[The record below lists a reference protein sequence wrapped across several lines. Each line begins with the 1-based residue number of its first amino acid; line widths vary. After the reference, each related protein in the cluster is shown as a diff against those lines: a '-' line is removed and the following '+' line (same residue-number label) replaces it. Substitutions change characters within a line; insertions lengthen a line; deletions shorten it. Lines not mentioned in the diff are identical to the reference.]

1 MASQKLF
8 IDIVA
13 RDKAT
18 KALTGLQAGLAKVRG
33 AVFNLKNA
41 FIGLGAGIVIKGFVD
56 AGIQIEA
63 LEVQLKALFG
73 SAKEGQ
79 KALEAVTKFAA
90 TTPFELKN
98 IQQGITALA
107 TVRKQAE
114 ANGVSFEELLK
125 ITGNTATLLGNDFA
139 LASLQVQRSFSAGI
153 SSAELFRERG
163 IKAMAGFKEG
173 VSINTKESIKG
184 LSKAFGTGGEFG
196 NLMDELALTLFGT
209 ISNLKD
215 AFFIFQVE
223 VSKGFFTA
231 LKNNLGDLKKT
242 VEENR
247 EEIADF
253 GRMIGSGLSAII
265 ETTAKT
271 LKLLKDNAKLL
282 SEAFRIFIAMKVVG
296 FFHNLAIAI
305 GVANGAMIGFNAT
318 VRKNLFI
325 GGAVILLSQL
335 DRVIEAIK
343 KLINKLKEAFGL
355 FKKIGIAVEGVEH
368 HSKGL
373 QINSGKIEKLSEA
386 IKRNFLSIF
395 SSLEDANKGS
405 LQEMLGKITSI
416 GITIGK
422 GLNKGIKSF
431 SDALAESIVLGKDLQ
446 ETMQKLAQSIMVKL
460 LSFTIELILR
470 KQIELILEKRK
481 TKEMKTQLGLQAAMA
496 AFSFASGGF
505 KLPFFNK
512 GGSVRKGQPVIVGD
526 SASGRG
532 GELFVPNSSG
542 QIIPNSRLG
551 SMGRGVNVNFNINT
565 VDATGFEELLVNSRG
580 TISQLINQA
589 LNEKGQGNLI

>member
-1 MASQKLF
+1 MANQRLL
-8 IDIVA
+8 IDIIA
-13 RDKAT
+13 NDKT
-18 KALTGLQAGLAKVRG
+18 KKALTGLQGGLARVRQS
-33 AVFNLKNA
+33 VFNLRNA

-79 KALEAVTKFAA
+79 KALESVTKFAS

-114 ANGVSFEELLK
+114 ASGVSFDELLK

-139 LASLQVQRSFSAGI
+139 LASLQIQRSFSAGI

-173 VSINTKESIKG
+173 VSINSKESIKG
-184 LSKAFGTGGEFG
+184 LAKAFGTGGEFG
-196 NLMDELALTLFGT
+196 KLMDELALTLFGT

-247 EEIADF
+247 KEIADF
-253 GRMIGSGLSAII
+253 GRMIGSGLSAVI

-271 LKLLKDNAKLL
+271 LKFLKDNAVLL
-282 SEAFRIFIAMKVVG
+282 GEAFRILIAMKVIG

-305 GVANGAMIGFNAT
+305 GIAKGAMIGFNAT
-318 VRKNLFI
+318 VKKNLFI

-335 DRVIEAIK
+335 DRIIGVIK
-343 KLINKLKEAFGL
+343 TLVNKLKEALGL
-355 FKKIGIAVEGVEH
+355 FKKIGIVMEDVEH
-368 HSKGL
+368 HSKGME
-373 QINSGKIEKLSEA
+373 INIGKVETITEA
-386 IKRNFLSIF
+386 IKRNFFSIF
-395 SSLEDANKGS
+395 TSLRDANDGAIKDM
-405 LQEMLGKITSI
+405 QGKMTSI
-416 GITIGK
+416 GNTIGQ

-431 SDALAESIVLGKDLQ
+431 SDALAESVILGKNLQ
-446 ETMQKLAQSIMVKL
+446 ETMQNLAQTVMVKL

-470 KQIELILEKRK
+470 KQLELILEQKKTNELRSQTTELKR
-481 TKEMKTQLGLQAAMA
+481 QMA
-496 AFSFASGGF
+496 FKMFSSFMGMPMMANGGAV
-505 KLPFFNK
+505 
-512 GGSVRKGQPVIVGD
+512 SKGQPVVVGE
-526 SASGRG
+526 RG
-532 GELFVPNSSG
+532 AEVFVPNSTG
-542 QIIPNSRLG
+542 QITQSARGKG
-551 SMGRGVNVNFNINT
+551 SGGVNVNFTINT
-565 VDATGFEELLVNSRG
+565 IDSRGFSDALQENRG
-580 TISQLINQA
+580 TITGIINNA
-589 LNEKGQGNLI
+589 LAEKGRSELV